1 MNRAG
6 DDRVLGNSDRLL
18 LALAEEL
25 KLPLLHVSQQTE
37 LYEQAHGL
45 ALDGIH
51 ASTQHALLLIDSY
64 ITLQTM
70 RQQQLELEPVSVSSV
85 LYEAARMLQ
94 PLAAQYNCQI
104 DLQIDGRYAPVMSH
118 RTVLSA
124 ALISMG
130 AALITAVKQPN
141 ESVTLA
147 AHKAQAAIV
156 AGVFSSTKGLGD
168 KVLQQ
173 GRALYGRARQPLQS
187 FTPHPAAGI
196 FIADDLLEM
205 AGAELRVSQHK
216 NQRGLATMLE
226 PSRQLSL
233 V

>member
-1 MNRAG
+1 MNRAD
-6 DDRVLGNSDRLL
+6 DDRSLSSENRLL
-18 LALAEEL
+18 LVLAEEL

-37 LYEQAHGL
+37 LYEQTHGIS
-45 ALDGIH
+45 LDGIH

-64 ITLQTM
+64 VTLHTL
-70 RQQQLELEPVSVSSV
+70 RQQRLELEPVSVSSV
-85 LYEAARMLQ
+85 LYETARVLQ
-94 PLAAQYNCQI
+94 PLAAQYHCKI
-104 DLQIDGRYAPVMSH
+104 ALQIDGRYGPVMSH
-118 RTVLSA
+118 RAALSA
-124 ALISMG
+124 ALVSMG
-130 AALITAVKQPN
+130 TALITAVKQPDQQ
-141 ESVTLA
+141 VTLGV
-147 AHKAQAAIV
+147 HRAQHNIV

-187 FTPHPAAGI
+187 FTPHPAAGV

-205 AGAELRVSQHK
+205 AGTQLRVAQHK

-226 PSRQLSL
+226 PSRQLAL